1 MAPPETF
8 EECPMRSYLPD
19 SPQASAR
26 VLALI
31 LIADGGV
38 ADAELR
44 AALAHPAAA
53 RLGLDPTLIDE
64 VLRALCED
72 LQLVSRRRWGRE
84 LEPALLDPL
93 LDRLR
98 GGAGRRRAQRGR
110 GSAAGSPGPALAA
123 RTLGDRG
130 MKPQRALT
138 WP

>member
-1 MAPPETF
+1 
-8 EECPMRSYLPD
+8 MRSYLPD

-53 RLGLDPTLIDE
+53 RLGLEPTLIDE

-72 LQLVSRRRWGRE
+72 LQQVSRRRWGRE

-93 LDRLR
+93 LDEVRDARLR
-98 GGAGRRRAQRGR
+98 GELLQIGYAVVQADGVLSEGEGRLLAHLGRRWRPEHWAI
-110 GSAAGSPGPALAA
+110 AA
-123 RTLGDRG
+123 
-130 MKPQRALT
+130 
-138 WP
+138 